1 MATDSPD
8 VRVYALSPNSIQF
21 LDRIGAWKYIKDR
34 SQPYTAMQIWEESGP
49 GLLRFSA
56 DDMGAPAL
64 GRICEDQTIQ
74 TAIYQSIKDQGYNFS
89 PYFGYSVDDVKLP
102 ANGNNPSSPA
112 VVKIEPKDTVNFQPK
127 ELSARLVV
135 GADGANSMVRKF
147 SGISTW
153 GWGYGQEAVVATVR
167 LPGYDQPTPE
177 ANADST
183 ASDSSAP
190 NTGRRAAPRN
200 NTAWQKYLTTGPLAL
215 LPLWDGYA
223 SIVWSTSIA
232 ECKRLKAL
240 PADQFLLEL
249 NAALQSRPAT
259 DKWSVF
265 EKSDAT
271 NLPPF
276 INNLFQARPFGPV
289 SNLFGKSPQELLQAA
304 KREVAAV
311 ADVLMASAQM
321 SDPLQYPPKLE
332 ALCGPRVSFPL
343 SFSQARQYTA
353 PRCALVGDA
362 AHSIHP
368 QAGQGL
374 NLGVQD
380 AITLSDCIVRT
391 MSVGGDIGQASLLK
405 SYEKERYV
413 KNLSMMTLVDGINTV
428 FKDEHATRPVASS
441 SSAASASSHTTNQ
454 DKKDTHEKDY
464 VSFSAQATRPG
475 DLPFVPKMKQ
485 FLRSAGMLGI
495 HQLGPVKNKIA
506 KFAMGLDNSTTN
518 K

>member
-1 MATDSPD
+1 MHCF
-8 VRVYALSPNSIQF
+8 LS
-21 LDRIGAWKYIKDR
+21 Y
-34 SQPYTAMQIWEESGP
+34 
-49 GLLRFSA
+49 
-56 DDMGAPAL
+56 
-64 GRICEDQTIQ
+64 C
-74 TAIYQSIKDQGYNFS
+74 
-89 PYFGYSVDDVKLP
+89 
-102 ANGNNPSSPA
+102 
-112 VVKIEPKDTVNFQPK
+112 
-127 ELSARLVV
+127 RLVV

-167 LPGYDQPTPE
+167 LPGYNQPTPE
-177 ANADST
+177 TSTDPTTASTASTTST
-183 ASDSSAP
+183 ASDTESS
-190 NTGRRAAPRN
+190 TSDRRTAPRN

-240 PADQFLLEL
+240 PSDQFLHEL

-276 INNLFQARPFGPV
+276 MNNLFQARPFGPV
-289 SNLFGKSPQELLQAA
+289 SNLLGKSPQELFQAA

-311 ADVLMASAQM
+311 ADVLMATAQM
-321 SDPLQYPPKLE
+321 SDPLQYPPNLE

-391 MSVGGDIGQASLLK
+391 LSVGGDIGQASLLK

-441 SSAASASSHTTNQ
+441 SSAAAASSFSTSSTLNQ
-454 DKKDTHEKDY
+454 DEKDTPRDASDKDY
-464 VSFSAQATRPG
+464 VSFSAQASRPG
-475 DLPFVPKMKQ
+475 DLPFVPKVKQ

-495 HQLGPVKNKIA
+495 HQLGPVKNKMA
-506 KFAMGLDNSTTN
+506 KFAMGLDNTTAN